1 MKMRQ
6 PRDVQ
11 LERSRGG
18 VLGLQISNAIGR
30 LHKELVGRGPD
41 KVRTFIDDEV
51 VLCLLEGGLTRAE
64 RTLQE
69 HAGDEPVVGLRL
81 QLQAAM
87 RSAIVETVQTILG
100 REVRS
105 FMSAN
110 DPAHDLQVEILVLA
124 GEDDGP
130 IAADDA
136 SGRASRRELLDAR
149 RRQALDAARSLRE
162 DHAALL
168 AEQAQAYKSLRRR
181 TGPAG
186 ER

>member
-1 MKMRQ
+1 
-6 PRDVQ
+6 
-11 LERSRGG
+11 
-18 VLGLQISNAIGR
+18 
-30 LHKELVGRGPD
+30 
-41 KVRTFIDDEV
+41 
-51 VLCLLEGGLTRAE
+51 
-64 RTLQE
+64 
-69 HAGDEPVVGLRL
+69 
-81 QLQAAM
+81 
-87 RSAIVETVQTILG
+87 
-100 REVRS
+100 
-105 FMSAN
+105 
-110 DPAHDLQVEILVLA
+110 VLA